1 VRRDGDPRAREER
14 EPTVSRNANADG
26 REIVECVP
34 NFSEGRRP
42 EVVDAVVAAIEKA
55 GGVRVLDREMDVNHN
70 RAVVTFA
77 GTIPEVEQAAFAGV
91 AAARERIDLN
101 HHQGEH
107 PRMGATDVLPFV
119 PVRGTTME
127 ACIALARRVGRRVGN
142 ELEIP
147 VFFYEEAATRPE
159 RRDLAKVREGQFEG
173 LREAIGKDPARH
185 PDFGPP
191 RIHPTAG
198 AIAIGARFFL
208 VAYNV
213 NLKSDDVKLAKS
225 IAKQI
230 RERDG
235 GLKCVKALGFF
246 LEDKK
251 LAQVSMNLTNYT
263 VTPIEKVYGEIERL
277 AKAAG
282 VEIQESELIGL
293 APRAAMSDDVARRV
307 KLAGFDPK
315 KQVLEE
321 LLAR

>member
-1 VRRDGDPRAREER
+1 MDP
-14 EPTVSRNANADG
+14 V

-34 NFSEGRRP
+34 NFSEGRRR
-42 EVVDAVVAAIEKA
+42 EVVDAIVAAARAAAPVK
-55 GGVRVLDREMDVNHN
+55 VLDLELDANHH
-70 RAVVTFA
+70 RSVLTFA
-77 GTIPEVEQAAFAGV
+77 GTIAEVEQAAFAAV

-101 HHQGEH
+101 VHKGEH

-127 ACIALARRVGRRVGN
+127 ACVALARRVGRRIGE

-159 RRDLAKVREGQFEG
+159 RRNLAEVRSGEFEG
-173 LREAIGKDPARH
+173 LREAIGRDPARA

-198 AIAIGARFFL
+198 AIAVGARFFL

-213 NLKSDDVKLAKS
+213 NLETQDVKLAKS

-246 LEDKK
+246 LDDKK
-251 LAQVSMNLTNYT
+251 VAQVSMNLTNYQ
-263 VTPIEKVYGEIERL
+263 VTSIERVYTEIEKL
-277 AKAAG
+277 ARAAG
-282 VEIQESELIGL
+282 VAIRESELVGL
-293 APRAAMSDDVARRV
+293 APRAALPAETAQRV
-307 KLAGFDPK
+307 KLTGFDPK
-315 KQVLEE
+315 KQILEE
-321 LLAR
+321 LV

>member
-1 VRRDGDPRAREER
+1 MD
-14 EPTVSRNANADG
+14 
-26 REIVECVP
+26 EIIECVP
-34 NFSEGRRP
+34 NFSEGRDRAK
-42 EVVDAVVAAIEKA
+42 VDAIVAAARAA
-55 GGVRVLDREMDVNHN
+55 GAVKVLDLELDASHHRSVF
-70 RAVVTFA
+70 TFA
-77 GTIPEVEQAAFAGV
+77 GTIAEVEKAAFAAV

-101 HHQGEH
+101 VHQGEH

-127 ACIALARRVGRRVGN
+127 ACVALARRVGRRIGE
-142 ELEIP
+142 ELAIP

-159 RRDLAKVREGQFEG
+159 RRNLADVRAGEFEG
-173 LREAIGKDPARH
+173 LREAIGRDPARA

-198 AIAIGARFFL
+198 ATAVGARFFL

-213 NLKSDDVKLAKS
+213 NLESDDVKLAKS

-246 LEDKK
+246 LEERR
-251 LAQVSMNLTNYT
+251 LAQVSMNLTNYQ
-263 VTPIEKVYGEIERL
+263 VTSIEKVYGEIERL
-277 AKAAG
+277 ARAAG
-282 VEIQESELIGL
+282 VAIKESELVGL
-293 APRAAMSDDVARRV
+293 APRAALPAETAARV

-315 KQVLEE
+315 KQILEE
-321 LLAR
+321 LV

>member
-1 VRRDGDPRAREER
+1 MDPVA
-14 EPTVSRNANADG
+14 
-26 REIVECVP
+26 EIVECVP
-34 NFSEGRRP
+34 NFSEGRRK
-42 EVVDAVVAAIEKA
+42 EVVDAIAAAAVAAGAVKL
-55 GGVRVLDREMDVNHN
+55 LDREMDANHH
-70 RAVVTFA
+70 RAVLTFA
-77 GTIPEVEQAAFAGV
+77 GSIREVEKAAFAAV
-91 AAARERIDLN
+91 AAARDRIDLN
-101 HHQGEH
+101 GHQGEH

-127 ACIALARRVGRRVGN
+127 ACVALARRVGRRIGE
-142 ELEIP
+142 ELQIP

-159 RRDLAKVREGQFEG
+159 RRNLADVRSGEFEG
-173 LREAIGKDPARH
+173 LREKIGKDPARA

-198 AIAIGARFFL
+198 AVAVGARFFL

-213 NLKSDDVKLAKS
+213 NLASEDVKLAKA

-251 LAQVSMNLTNYT
+251 VAQVSMNLTNYQ
-263 VTPIEKVYGEIERL
+263 VTSIEKVFGEIERL

-282 VEIQESELIGL
+282 VAIRESELVGL
-293 APRAAMSDDVARRV
+293 APRAALPEGTAERV
-307 KLAGFDPK
+307 RLAGFDPK
-315 KQVLEE
+315 KQILEE
-321 LLAR
+321 LLGASVEQP

>member
-1 VRRDGDPRAREER
+1 MAESTKGAPGGARDAEA
-14 EPTVSRNANADG
+14 S

-34 NFSEGRRP
+34 NFSEGRNAD
-42 EVVDAVVAAIEKA
+42 VVDEIVGAIRAAGPVK
-55 GGVRVLDREMDVNHN
+55 VLDREMDANHH

-77 GTIPEVEQAAFAGV
+77 GTLAAVEQAAFAGV
-91 AAARERIDLN
+91 AKARALIDLN
-101 HHQGEH
+101 KHKGEH
-107 PRMGATDVLPFV
+107 PRMGATDVLPVV

-127 ACIALARRVGRRVGN
+127 ACVALARRIGRRIGN

-159 RRDLAKVREGQFEG
+159 RRNLADVRAGEFEG
-173 LREAIGKDPARH
+173 LRDLIGKDPARH

-191 RIHPTAG
+191 KIHPTAG
-198 AIAIGARFFL
+198 AVAVGARFFL

-213 NLKSDDVKLAKS
+213 NLKSDDVKLAKA

-235 GLKCVKALGFF
+235 GLKAVKALGFF
-246 LEDKK
+246 LEDRK

-263 VTPIEKVYGEIERL
+263 VTPIEKVFGEIERL

-282 VEIQESELIGL
+282 VDILESELIGL
-293 APRAAMSDDVARRV
+293 APRAALPDGVAERV
-307 KLAGFDPK
+307 KLARFDPM
-315 KQVLEE
+315 KQILEE
-321 LLAR
+321 LLG

>member
-1 VRRDGDPRAREER
+1 MD
-14 EPTVSRNANADG
+14 AN
-26 REIVECVP
+26 
-34 NFSEGRRP
+34 
-42 EVVDAVVAAIEKA
+42 
-55 GGVRVLDREMDVNHN
+55 HH
-70 RAVVTFA
+70 RAVLTFA
-77 GTIPEVEQAAFAGV
+77 GTIPAVEQAAFAAV
-91 AAARERIDLN
+91 ARAKSLIDLTK
-101 HHQGEH
+101 HKGEH

-127 ACIALARRVGRRVGN
+127 ACVALARRVGRRIGT

-159 RRDLAKVREGQFEG
+159 RRNLADVRNGEFEG
-173 LREAIGKDPARH
+173 LRDLIGKDPARH

-198 AIAIGARFFL
+198 AIAVGARSFL

-213 NLKSDDVKLAKS
+213 NLASEDLKLAKS

-235 GLKCVKALGFF
+235 GMKCVKALGFF
-246 LEDKK
+246 LEDRK
-251 LAQVSMNLTNYT
+251 LAQVSMNLTNFQ
-263 VTPIEKVYGEIERL
+263 VTSIAKAYGEIERL

-282 VEIQESELIGL
+282 VEVLESELVGL
-293 APRAAMSDDVARRV
+293 APRAALPDGLAEKV
-307 KLAGFDPK
+307 KLARFDPK

-321 LLAR
+321 LLQ

>member
-1 VRRDGDPRAREER
+1 MEAV
-14 EPTVSRNANADG
+14 

-34 NFSEGRRP
+34 NFSEGRRRD
-42 EVVDAVVAAIEKA
+42 VADAIVAAALAA
-55 GGVRVLDREMDVNHN
+55 GAVKLLDLELDANHHRSVL
-70 RAVVTFA
+70 TFA
-77 GTIPEVEQAAFAGV
+77 GTIREVEQAAFAAV
-91 AAARERIDLN
+91 AAAKERIDLTV
-101 HHQGEH
+101 HKGEH

-127 ACIALARRVGRRVGN
+127 ACVALARRVGRRIGE
-142 ELEIP
+142 ELAIP

-159 RRDLAKVREGQFEG
+159 RRNLADVRAGEFEG
-173 LREAIGKDPARH
+173 LRDAIGRDPARA

-198 AIAIGARFFL
+198 AVAVGARFFL

-213 NLKSDDVKLAKS
+213 NLATQDVKLAKS

-246 LEDKK
+246 LEDRK
-251 LAQVSMNLTNYT
+251 LAQVSMNLTNYQAT
-263 VTPIEKVYGEIERL
+263 SVERVYAEIEGL
-277 AKAAG
+277 ARAAG
-282 VEIQESELIGL
+282 VGILESELVGL
-293 APRAAMSDDVARRV
+293 APRAALPDGVPARV

-315 KQVLEE
+315 KQILEE
-321 LLAR
+321 LL

>member
-1 VRRDGDPRAREER
+1 MATGTGGE
-14 EPTVSRNANADG
+14 

-42 EVVDAVVAAIEKA
+42 EVVDAIVAAIVGA
-55 GGVRVLDREMDVNHN
+55 GAVKVLDRETDANHH

-77 GTIPEVEQAAFAGV
+77 GAIGEVEKAAFAG
-91 AAARERIDLN
+91 AATARELIDLN
-101 HHQGEH
+101 GHKGEH

-119 PVRGTTME
+119 PVRGVTME
-127 ACIALARRVGRRVGN
+127 SCVALARRVGRRIGG

-159 RRDLAKVREGQFEG
+159 RRNLADVRSGEFEG
-173 LREAIGKDPARH
+173 LREKIGSDPARL

-198 AIAIGARFFL
+198 AIAVGARFFL

-225 IAKQI
+225 IARQI

-235 GLKCVKALGFF
+235 GMKSVKALGFF
-246 LEDKK
+246 LEDRRI
-251 LAQVSMNLTNYT
+251 AQVSMNLTNYN
-263 VTPIEKVYGEIERL
+263 VTSIEAAYGAIEGIAR
-277 AKAAG
+277 AAG
-282 VEIQESELIGL
+282 VEILESELVGL
-293 APRAAMSDDVARRV
+293 APRAALPPGVAERV

-321 LLAR
+321 LLR

>member
-1 VRRDGDPRAREER
+1 MDP
-14 EPTVSRNANADG
+14 V

-34 NFSEGRRP
+34 NFSEGKRRD
-42 EVVDAVVAAIEKA
+42 VVDAIVAAARAAAPVK
-55 GGVRVLDREMDVNHN
+55 VLDLELDANHH
-70 RAVVTFA
+70 RSVLTFA
-77 GTIPEVEQAAFAGV
+77 GTVREVEQAAFAAV

-101 HHQGEH
+101 VHKGEH

-127 ACIALARRVGRRVGN
+127 ACVALARRVGRRIGE
-142 ELEIP
+142 ELQIP

-159 RRDLAKVREGQFEG
+159 RRNLADVRSGEFEG
-173 LREAIGKDPARH
+173 LRDLIGKDPARA

-198 AIAIGARFFL
+198 AVAVGARFFL

-213 NLKSDDVKLAKS
+213 NLETQDVKLAKS

-246 LEDKK
+246 LDDKK
-251 LAQVSMNLTNYT
+251 LAQVSMNLTNYQ
-263 VTPIEKVYGEIERL
+263 VTSIERVYAEIEKL
-277 AKAAG
+277 ARAAG
-282 VEIQESELIGL
+282 VAIKESELIGL
-293 APRAAMSDDVARRV
+293 APRAALPPELAPRV

-315 KQVLEE
+315 KQILEE
-321 LLAR
+321 LV

>member
-1 VRRDGDPRAREER
+1 VASEG
-14 EPTVSRNANADG
+14 G
-26 REIVECVP
+26 IVECVP

-42 EVVDAVVAAIEKA
+42 EVLDAIVAAITKA
-55 GGVRVLDREMDVNHN
+55 GAVKLLDREMDASHN

-77 GTIPEVEQAAFAGV
+77 GPVGEVEKAAFAGV

-119 PVRGTTME
+119 PVGGPQSATME
-127 ACIALARRVGRRVGN
+127 ACVALARRVGRRIGT

-147 VFFYEEAATRPE
+147 VFFYEEAASRPQ
-159 RRDLAKVREGQFEG
+159 RRNLADVRSGEFEG
-173 LREAIGKDPARH
+173 LRDLIGKDPERD
-185 PDFGPP
+185 PDFGPR

-198 AIAIGARFFL
+198 AIAVGARFFL

-213 NLKSDDVKLAKS
+213 NLASEDVKLAKS
-225 IAKQI
+225 IAKAI

-246 LEDKK
+246 LEERKV
-251 LAQVSMNLTNYT
+251 AQVSMNLTNYT
-263 VTPIEKVYGEIERL
+263 VTPIEKAYYEIERL
-277 AKAAG
+277 ARAAG
-282 VEIQESELIGL
+282 VEILESELVGL
-293 APRAAMSDDVARRV
+293 APRAALPPGIAERV

-321 LLAR
+321 LLR

>member
-1 VRRDGDPRAREER
+1 MDADPL
-14 EPTVSRNANADG
+14 

-34 NFSEGRRP
+34 NFSEGRQP
-42 EVVDAVVAAIEKA
+42 EVVDAIVAAATGA
-55 GGVRVLDREMDVNHN
+55 GAVKMLDREMDANHH

-77 GTIPEVEQAAFAGV
+77 GPIREVERAAFAAV

-101 HHQGEH
+101 RHQGEH

-119 PVRGTTME
+119 PVRGVSME
-127 ACIALARRVGRRVGN
+127 ACVALARRVGRRVGE
-142 ELEIP
+142 ELAIP

-159 RRDLAKVREGQFEG
+159 RRNLADVRAGEFEG
-173 LREAIGKDPARH
+173 LREKIGTDPARA

-191 RIHPTAG
+191 HIHPTAG
-198 AIAIGARFFL
+198 ATAVGARFFL

-213 NLKSDDVKLAKS
+213 NLESDDVKLAKS

-246 LEDKK
+246 LEDRK
-251 LAQVSMNLTNYT
+251 LAQVSMNLTNYQ
-263 VTPIEKVYGEIERL
+263 VTSIERVYAEIEGL
-277 AKAAG
+277 ARAAG
-282 VEIQESELIGL
+282 VEIRESELVGL
-293 APRAAMSDDVARRV
+293 APRAALPDGVPARV

-315 KQVLEE
+315 KQILEE
-321 LLAR
+321 LL